1 MFGFVLLSLLVAGG
15 SIALIADGFD
25 DDTAA
30 NEDGLDDLDPD
41 LPEPEEP
48 EPEPEPEEPEPVP
61 EEPEP
66 EPEPVEEG
74 MNLLF
79 DGAEDLLGGAGNDT
93 VSAGQNADLAP
104 EQIVL
109 MGGDDVAVVDT
120 QIGAGVFGGEGDDHL
135 TSLDYGTPLAG
146 GEGDDTLSGIGANN
160 MSGGDGDDSIVF
172 DNTGEPID
180 ATAWISGG
188 EGDDTI
194 SALVNV
200 GIDAPDYGG
209 AVISGGE
216 GSDSFELHM
225 HLHNSTTDLD
235 GGGLQTGTVRL
246 TDFDPT
252 EDNLLISLDS
262 SEGAASRVFQA
273 NLEQV
278 EQDGR
283 YVSTFT
289 FTFHEDSNISDA
301 AEAQAFLTV
310 ESDTPFG
317 FENVTIV
324 RS

>member
-1 MFGFVLLSLLVAGG
+1 MFGFVFLSLLVAGG

-25 DDTAA
+25 DDAA
-30 NEDGLDDLDPD
+30 NEGETGDLSPD

-48 EPEPEPEEPEPVP
+48 EPEEPEEPEP
-61 EEPEP
+61 EPE

-120 QIGAGVFGGEGDDHL
+120 QIGAGVFGGAGDDHL
-135 TSLDYGTPLAG
+135 TSTDYGTLLNG
-146 GEGDDTLSGIGANN
+146 GQGDDTLSGIGANN

-172 DNTGEPID
+172 DNTGEPTD
-180 ATAWISGG
+180 ATTWISGG
-188 EGDDTI
+188 DGDDTI
-194 SALVNV
+194 SAMVNV

-209 AVISGGE
+209 AVVSGGE

-246 TDFDPT
+246 SDFDPT
-252 EDNLLISLDS
+252 EDKLLISLEA
-262 SEGAASRVFQA
+262 SEGAASRVFQT

-283 YVSTFT
+283 FVSTFT
-289 FTFHEDSNISDA
+289 FTFHEDGNVSDA
-301 AEAQAFLTV
+301 AEARAFLTV
-310 ESDTPFG
+310 ESNAPFG
-317 FENVTIV
+317 LEDVTFL
-324 RS
+324 RA